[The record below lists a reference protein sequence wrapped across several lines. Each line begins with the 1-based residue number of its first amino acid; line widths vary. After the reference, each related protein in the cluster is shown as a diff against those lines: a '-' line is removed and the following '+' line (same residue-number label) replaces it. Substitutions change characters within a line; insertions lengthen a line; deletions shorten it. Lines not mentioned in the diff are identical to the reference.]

1 MKELKSVSMSFR
13 VSPRFKECITKAA
26 KQDDRSQANFL
37 ERLLLNYCEQHGI
50 SPKSQKTPKREA
62 K

>member
-13 VSPRFKECITKAA
+13 VSPRFKECLAKAA
-26 KQDDRSQANFL
+26 AQDDRSQANFL
-37 ERLLLNYCEQHGI
+37 ERLLLDYCEQHGI
-50 SPKSQKTPKREA
+50 SPKATKTPKREA